1 MAYILFK
8 FLFVTLRKLIT
19 EMIGGKIK
27 IIRELK
33 NLTQE
38 YMADKLEMSQANYSR
53 LEKNEVE
60 LSVPKAQKIADILE
74 VKLSDLLDFNEKNVF
89 NISKVDTLNS
99 DCNISY
105 TISPEIKKLYE
116 DTIKLLEEK
125 IAILEKR

>member
-1 MAYILFK
+1 MD
-8 FLFVTLRKLIT
+8 
-19 EMIGGKIK
+19 MIGGKIK

-38 YMADKLEMSQANYSR
+38 YMAEKLEMSQANYSR

-74 VKLSDLLDFNEKNVF
+74 VKLSDILDFNEKNVLNNCNVEVF
-89 NISKVDTLNS
+89 NSGFATIN
-99 DCNISY
+99 Y
-105 TISPEIKKLYE
+105 QISPEIKKLYE

-125 IAILEKR
+125 IALLEKK